1 MDRVQEFIDERRS
14 ELPTGHLGQLKFSGA
29 ELNELFA
36 SVAEA
41 TEFREPFSKDIIKDK
56 GVWVVKDI
64 GVYLMNAHKLEKKI
78 IVFAEGL
85 DPGDD
90 QVDTAEFMGLMEGDD
105 DACFLDFGDNEIAAL
120 STEGAELLL
129 EADGDEWKVRIKYL
143 KRVKSAP

>member
-1 MDRVQEFIDERRS
+1 MALKQQTLANSFD
-14 ELPTGHLGQLKFSGA
+14 HLGQLKFSGA

-90 QVDTAEFMGLMEGDD
+90 QVDTAELMGLMEGDD

-120 STEGAELLL
+120 STKGAELLL
-129 EADGDEWKVRIKYL
+129 EADGGKSGSNL
-143 KRVKSAP
+143 KLVKSAP

>member
-1 MDRVQEFIDERRS
+1 MPLKQQTLANSFD
-14 ELPTGHLGQLKFSGA
+14 HLGQLKFSGT

-90 QVDTAEFMGLMEGDD
+90 QVDTAEFMELMKGDD

-143 KRVKSAP
+143 KLVKSAP